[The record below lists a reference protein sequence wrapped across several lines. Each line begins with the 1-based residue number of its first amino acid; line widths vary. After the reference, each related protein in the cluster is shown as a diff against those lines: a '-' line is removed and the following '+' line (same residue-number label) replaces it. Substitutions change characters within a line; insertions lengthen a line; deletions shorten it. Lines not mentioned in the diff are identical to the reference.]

1 MSKGLFNLNN
11 YEWWRNHRRFITLG
25 IFLGLFAYYIRIP
38 TANEFKVRDTCGK
51 LNSSYQITGKKALKN
66 LIGFFFFLKKL
77 LYEKLEQEVLL
88 HHLVKY
94 HFYENRK

>member
-66 LIGFFFFLKKL
+66 LKLKSIKDYDDRTLSNYYCERFLGIK
-77 LYEKLEQEVLL
+77 
-88 HHLVKY
+88 
-94 HFYENRK
+94 